1 MRLTG
6 GLSTAGLRRVAPSLP
21 RSRLLLASGLLAM
34 ITGAGFAVAFGSATP
49 VALLWVPTPVSAAIL
64 AVMYWRTSQ
73 CAHLPEVTRRF
84 WRHLAISGVL
94 IGIAATVQTGDALLH
109 PAALGPHIGPVML
122 AFDGVG
128 VFIIM
133 FALYRLPLGRRS
145 TAERLRVALDAST
158 VMVATAMFIWH
169 FQTRPSLGDQDGLSL
184 ITSAFLIVLAQLT
197 VFAVVKVVLSSH
209 AFIDKTAL
217 RLLAL
222 GMLVG
227 SLLAPLAAPVG
238 RHSHLFV
245 NQLSVPIVFF
255 IGACAVE
262 RQRTAHPQP
271 TTKLAERHPP
281 RFSALPYAAVA
292 AVDALLMSTIWSGDE
307 DAQVVGG
314 CAVLITAVIVLR
326 QITAFRDNHELLDQ
340 LDHSATHDALTQLP
354 NRELFH
360 ERLNQ
365 ALIDSD
371 GLHISVILIDLDDF
385 KTVNDT
391 LGHAAGDT
399 LLIAVADRLRESVR
413 AEDTVARL
421 GGDEF
426 AIVMRGGGEPAAEQ
440 LICAIVA
447 RLATAIRVEQRD
459 LRVRAS
465 FGVVAGRPGD
475 DAGELLRHADIA
487 MYEAKARHDGRWQHY
502 TPGMQARGAALEQAT
517 TDLRQA
523 LDTGQL
529 RLYYQ
534 PVVTLEYGDVVGVE
548 ALIRRQHPDRGLL
561 GADEIIPAAESSGLI
576 IDIGQ
581 WVLHEACR
589 QMTTW
594 LTAHPETAP
603 RTMSVNVSAR
613 QLREPAFGGQVAAA
627 LNDHGL
633 QPGRLTIEITESTA
647 VGGDATADTLAE
659 LRALGVR
666 IALDDFGTGQST
678 LTLLA
683 TCPVD
688 QIKLDRSFVPDA
700 TNAVIASAVLQL
712 ARGFGVETVAE
723 GVETATQAEL
733 LRALGYDRA
742 QGYHFARP
750 MPADALEAML
760 VRGARVVH
768 PA

>member
-1 MRLTG
+1 MRFTG
-6 GLSTAGLRRVAPSLP
+6 GLSTAGLRRAARSLL
-21 RSRLLLASGLLAM
+21 RSRLLLASGLLVL
-34 ITGAGFAVAFGSATP
+34 ITGVGFAVAFSSATP
-49 VALLWVPTPVSAAIL
+49 VALLWVPTPVSGAIL

-94 IGIAATVQTGDALLH
+94 IGIASIVQTGDALLH
-109 PAALGPHIGPVML
+109 PAALGPHIGPVVL
-122 AFDGVG
+122 ALDGVG
-128 VFIIM
+128 VFGIM
-133 FALYRLPLGRRS
+133 FALYRLPLSRRS
-145 TAERLRVALDAST
+145 TGERLRVALDAST

-169 FQTRPSLGDQDGLSL
+169 FQTRPRLGDQDALSL
-184 ITSAFLIVLAQLT
+184 FTSAFLIVLAQLA

-209 AFIDKTAL
+209 AYIDKTAL

-227 SLLAPLAAPVG
+227 SLLAPLADPVG
-238 RHSHLFV
+238 QHSHLFV

-262 RQRTAHPQP
+262 RQRAARPQP
-271 TTKLAERHPP
+271 MTTITERHPQQ
-281 RFSALPYAAVA
+281 FSVLPYAAVA
-292 AVDALLMSTIWSGDE
+292 AVDALLMSTIWSGGQ
-307 DAQVVGG
+307 DARVVGG
-314 CAVLITAVIVLR
+314 CAVLITALVVVR
-326 QITAFRDNHELLDQ
+326 QITAFRDNHRLLDQ

-354 NRELFH
+354 NRALFH

-365 ALIDSD
+365 ALVDRD

-391 LGHAAGDT
+391 LGHTAGDA
-399 LLIAVADRLRESVR
+399 LLIAVAERLRESVR

-426 AIVMRGGGEPAAEQ
+426 AIVMRGDGETAAEQ
-440 LICAIVA
+440 LIGTVLA
-447 RLATAIRVEQRD
+447 RLTTAIRVEERE

-465 FGVVAGRPGD
+465 FGVATGRPSD
-475 DAGELLRHADIA
+475 DGGELLRHADIA

-502 TPGMQARGAALEQAT
+502 TPGMQARGVALERAT
-517 TDLRQA
+517 NDLRRA

-534 PVVTLEYGDVVGVE
+534 PVVTLENGDVVGVE

-576 IDIGQ
+576 LDIGQ
-581 WVLHEACR
+581 WVLREACR
-589 QMTTW
+589 QMATW
-594 LTAHPETAP
+594 ITAHPDTAP

-613 QLREPAFGGQVAAA
+613 QLREPSFGAQVATA
-627 LNDHGL
+627 LDDHGL
-633 QPGRLTIEITESTA
+633 QPGQLTIEITESTA
-647 VGGDATADTLAE
+647 VGGDATAETLAE

-688 QIKLDRSFVPDA
+688 QIKLDRSFVPEA

-712 ARGFGVETVAE
+712 AHGFGVETIAE
-723 GVETATQAEL
+723 GVETAAQAEL

-750 MPADALEAML
+750 MAADALEAML
-760 VRGARVVH
+760 VLGAGVARS
-768 PA
+768 A